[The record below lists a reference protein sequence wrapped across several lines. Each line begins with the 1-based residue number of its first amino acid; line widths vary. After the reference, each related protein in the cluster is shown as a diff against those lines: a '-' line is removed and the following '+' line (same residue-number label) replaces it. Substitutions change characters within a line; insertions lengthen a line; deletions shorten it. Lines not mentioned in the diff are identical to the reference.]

1 MENLL
6 FHVIA
11 NTLGIW
17 LGSRF
22 ITGVEFN
29 GPLKY
34 LLLAGVALG
43 LINFFIKP
51 LLKLITLPL
60 KILTLGLFGIV
71 LNMLLIWLVDVF
83 FIELV
88 ITGMIPLFWMTLLLW
103 GTNTILGVNIK
114 KNKNG

>member
-17 LGSRF
+17 LSARF

-29 GPLKY
+29 GSFKY
-34 LLLAGVALG
+34 LLLAGAVFG
-43 LINFFIKP
+43 LINFFVKP

-60 KILTLGLFGIV
+60 RIITLGLFGIV
-71 LNMLLIWLVDVF
+71 LNMLLIWLLDVF

-88 ITGMIPLFWMTLLLW
+88 ITGITPLFWMTLLIW
-103 GTNTILGVNIK
+103 GTNTILGVNTK
-114 KNKNG
+114 KNNHG